1 MQIEKKKFANV
12 NAVIKVVDK
21 GGFTPRNVSIY
32 LRIYLRS
39 DRIKEFKC

>member
-21 GGFTPRNVSIY
+21 GGFTPRNVCIY
-32 LRIYLRS
+32 LRIYLWS
-39 DRIKEFKC
+39 DRLKEFKC